1 MRWFLNRTGQYEG
14 PFEEAALADMIRRGE
29 VPPTSQIC
37 AEGASE
43 WKPLLSHP
51 PFAGASSQAG
61 GNAPSSVGVAAT
73 MAMPGIDPGSMPG
86 MLGSLGGPAGAPPPG
101 SSPGVHTPPPG
112 SSPGMYAPPPGSS
125 PGMHTP
131 PPVSSP
137 GAYSAPPAHPGGYA
151 PHASNAPA
159 ATAVS
164 PHQEKKSKLPLI
176 LGGGCG
182 LLLLLTICITS
193 ISIFV
198 FSSGDDRF
206 ATRSQHISEI
216 IKGVA
221 VDGRHADADEW
232 GCVSNDDG
240 DLLSTPADTRATMA
254 QLGGNPE
261 VVLTAVELVA
271 VREDHRVGAL
281 ALVFPDGRVRYS
293 NVRSREISALL
304 REIDTEGRFTR
315 GWSTGRERDT
325 DMLSGVETFL
335 ELLAQDECDVEWV
348 SSADLE
354 GLPTDLVGDIM
365 EGVSIPP
372 LREACTEVAD
382 ADDWSRRRID
392 GISVI
397 VRGNGHTAVLSTSMR
412 QDPGTSVCI
421 SPIRARLFDEDDDG

>member
-29 VPPTSQIC
+29 VPAAAQVC

-61 GNAPSSVGVAAT
+61 GNAPSSPGVAAT
-73 MAMPGIDPGSMPG
+73 MAMPGIDPSSMPG
-86 MLGSLGGPAGAPPPG
+86 MLGSLSGQPPG
-101 SSPGVHTPPPG
+101 PPG
-112 SSPGMYAPPPGSS
+112 SSPGMHAPPGSSPGMHTPPPGSS

-137 GAYSAPPAHPGGYA
+137 GAYSAPPQPMGYGA
-151 PHASNAPA
+151 PSVAP
-159 ATAVS
+159 TAVS
-164 PHQEKKSKLPLI
+164 PHQEKKKSKLPLI

-182 LLLLLTICITS
+182 LLLLVTICITS

-198 FSSGDDRF
+198 LSSGDDRF
-206 ATRSQHISEI
+206 ANRSKHIAEI
-216 IKGVA
+216 VKGVA

-232 GCVSNDDG
+232 ACVSNEDG

-254 QLGGNPE
+254 QLGGDPE
-261 VVLTAVELVA
+261 IVLTAVELTA
-271 VREDHRVGAL
+271 VRENHRVGAL

-293 NVRSREISALL
+293 SVRSREISALL

-335 ELLAQDECDVEWV
+335 ELLAQEECDIEWV
-348 SSADLE
+348 SSSDLE
-354 GLPTDLVGDIM
+354 GLPTELVGDIM

-372 LREACTEVAD
+372 LREACTEVQD
-382 ADDWSRRRID
+382 AEDWSRRRID
-392 GISVI
+392 GLSVI

-421 SPIRARLFDEDDDG
+421 SPIRARLFDEDDED